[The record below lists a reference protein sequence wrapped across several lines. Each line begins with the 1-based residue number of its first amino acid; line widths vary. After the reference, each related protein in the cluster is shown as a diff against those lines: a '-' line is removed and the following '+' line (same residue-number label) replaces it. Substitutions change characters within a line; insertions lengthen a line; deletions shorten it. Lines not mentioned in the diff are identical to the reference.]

1 MTGPQTQAGPLAL
14 TVETTADRYALVVS
28 RGEAVLAA
36 CDALSN
42 RKLDCEI
49 FTALERVLSEAE
61 VSLEQ
66 LDRLIVGRGPGSFV
80 GTRIG
85 LAVANSLAM
94 VRAIPVVG
102 VDAFEPL
109 AVLGRARG
117 WGDFLAA
124 VNCVREEVFYRD
136 YGPGGD
142 REAVTVARFDDF
154 RAIAAGCP
162 VVFRVTEMNRTLER
176 ARVAGLP
183 GVMIPDFPEIVRAMT
198 ALGLEAQLAGET
210 AEPPL
215 PQPLYVKSEGA
226 RTWQP

>member
-1 MTGPQTQAGPLAL
+1 MSGPLAL
-14 TVETTADRYALVVS
+14 TVETTADRYALVAS

-36 CDALSN
+36 VDAPSN
-42 RKLDCEI
+42 RKLDCEV
-49 FTALERVLSEAE
+49 FAALERVLSDAA

-85 LAVANSLAM
+85 LAVANTLAL
-94 VRAIPVVG
+94 VRAIPTVG

-109 AVLGRARG
+109 AALGRARG
-117 WGDFLAA
+117 WEDFLAA

-142 REAVTVARFDDF
+142 PSAVSVARFDEF
-154 RAIAAGCP
+154 RAVAAGRP

-176 ARVAGLP
+176 SRVAGLP
-183 GVMIPDFPEIVRAMT
+183 GVTVPDFP
-198 ALGLEAQLAGET
+198 
-210 AEPPL
+210 
-215 PQPLYVKSEGA
+215 
-226 RTWQP
+226 

>member
-1 MTGPQTQAGPLAL
+1 MSGPSAQAGPLAL
-14 TVETTADRYALVVS
+14 TLETTADRYALVVS

-36 CDALSN
+36 VDAPSN

-49 FTALERVLSEAE
+49 FAALERVLGDAA
-61 VSLEQ
+61 VGLEQ
-66 LDRLIVGRGPGSFV
+66 LERLIVGRGPGSFV

-94 VRAIPVVG
+94 VRATPVVG

-117 WGDFLAA
+117 WGDFLTA

-136 YGPGGD
+136 YGPDGD
-142 REAVTVARFDDF
+142 RDAVTVARFDDF
-154 RAIAAGCP
+154 RDIAGGRP

-176 ARVAGLP
+176 ATVAGLP

-198 ALGLEAQLAGET
+198 ASGLAAQPDV
-210 AEPPL
+210 EPAL